1 MNKDRGI
8 TNIVEIIREKFLVV
22 SEFDIVYSS
31 FIFVLGSGGACKY
44 SIRRKQIKSNVGG
57 VYMEKRYL
65 SPEDA
70 APFLGLSA
78 AAVRKYMRN
87 GSMDLG
93 MVLSPQKTGT
103 KTWRYKI
110 YPEKLKQITGSS
122 VPGYE

>member
-1 MNKDRGI
+1 
-8 TNIVEIIREKFLVV
+8 
-22 SEFDIVYSS
+22 
-31 FIFVLGSGGACKY
+31 
-44 SIRRKQIKSNVGG
+44 
-57 VYMEKRYL
+57 MEKRYL

-110 YPEKLKQITGSS
+110 YPEKLKQIIGSS
-122 VPGYE
+122 APGYE

>member
-1 MNKDRGI
+1 MLN
-8 TNIVEIIREKFLVV
+8 
-22 SEFDIVYSS
+22 
-31 FIFVLGSGGACKY
+31 
-44 SIRRKQIKSNVGG
+44 RRPVGVGG

>member
-1 MNKDRGI
+1 
-8 TNIVEIIREKFLVV
+8 
-22 SEFDIVYSS
+22 
-31 FIFVLGSGGACKY
+31 
-44 SIRRKQIKSNVGG
+44 
-57 VYMEKRYL
+57 MEKRYL

-93 MVLSPQKTGT
+93 MVLSPKKTGT

-110 YPEKLKQITGSS
+110 YPEK
-122 VPGYE
+122 

>member
-1 MNKDRGI
+1 
-8 TNIVEIIREKFLVV
+8 
-22 SEFDIVYSS
+22 
-31 FIFVLGSGGACKY
+31 
-44 SIRRKQIKSNVGG
+44 
-57 VYMEKRYL
+57 MEKRYL

-110 YPEKLKQITGSS
+110 YTEKLKQITGSS

>member
-1 MNKDRGI
+1 
-8 TNIVEIIREKFLVV
+8 
-22 SEFDIVYSS
+22 
-31 FIFVLGSGGACKY
+31 
-44 SIRRKQIKSNVGG
+44 
-57 VYMEKRYL
+57 MEKRYL

-78 AAVRKYMRN
+78 AAVR
-87 GSMDLG
+87 
-93 MVLSPQKTGT
+93 SPQKTGT

>member
-1 MNKDRGI
+1 MHRMNSLFVRVI
-8 TNIVEIIREKFLVV
+8 
-22 SEFDIVYSS
+22 YSRFMLYQWS
-31 FIFVLGSGGACKY
+31 
-44 SIRRKQIKSNVGG
+44 
-57 VYMEKRYL
+57 
-65 SPEDA
+65 
-70 APFLGLSA
+70 FLGLSA